1 MPVTDTI
8 LDIQALTI
16 RFHTRQGLVSAVNGL
31 DLSLRRG
38 CVLGLVGE
46 SGCGKTV
53 MSRALIRIEAPGR
66 IEGGHIRFFERN
78 GTEVAIEA
86 LDPAGST
93 IRRIRWKE
101 IAMVFQEP
109 MTSFGPQHTIGD
121 QIGEA
126 MALHGIASGRELRSA
141 VLDSLQSVG
150 MPRPEQTAR
159 QYPHQFS
166 GGMCQRAM
174 IAMALSCRPAVLI
187 ADEPTTALD
196 VSTESQIL
204 ELLRERQAAL
214 GMSILFISHNL
225 AVVAHIAHEVA
236 VMYMGRIVERAS
248 VKTLFSSPKHPY
260 TRALLRSI
268 PRVDR
273 DSSDPLEVLSG
284 TLPEPFAR
292 PGGCSFHPRC
302 PERLTGICD
311 QVVPGVQRMD
321 DGSEVS
327 CYLYGECAHG

>member
-1 MPVTDTI
+1 MAASDTI
-8 LDIQALTI
+8 LDIEALTI
-16 RFHTRQGLVSAVNGL
+16 RFHTRQGPVTAVDGL

-38 CVLGLVGE
+38 RVLGLVGE

-53 MSRALIRIEAPGR
+53 MSRALIRIEAPGK
-66 IEGGHIRFFERN
+66 IEAGHIRFLGEN
-78 GTEVAIEA
+78 GAEVALEA
-86 LDPAGST
+86 VDPLGST

-101 IAMVFQEP
+101 IAMIFQEP
-109 MTSFGPQHTIGD
+109 MTSFGPQHTIGA

-126 MALHGIASGRELRSA
+126 LALHGIASGHELWPA
-141 VLDSLQSVG
+141 VLACLQSVG
-150 MPRPEQTAR
+150 MPRPEETAR
-159 QYPHQFS
+159 QYPHQLS

-174 IAMALSCRPAVLI
+174 IAMALSCSPSLLI

-214 GMSILFISHNL
+214 GMSILYISHNL
-225 AVVAHIAHEVA
+225 GVVAHMAHEVA
-236 VMYMGRIVERAS
+236 VMYLGRIVERAP
-248 VKTLFSSPKHPY
+248 VEILFSSPKHPY
-260 TRALLRSI
+260 ARALLRSI

-273 DSSDPLEVLSG
+273 DCSGPLEVLTG
-284 TLPEPFAR
+284 NVPEPFAR

-302 PERLTGICD
+302 PERIAGICD
-311 QVVPGVQRMD
+311 LVVPVPQRLE

-327 CYLYGECAHG
+327 CHLYGEGAHG

>member
-1 MPVTDTI
+1 MPATDTI
-8 LDIQALTI
+8 LDIRGLTI
-16 RFHTRQGLVSAVNGL
+16 RFHTRQGVVTAVDGL

-38 CVLGLVGE
+38 SVLGVVGE

-66 IEGGHIRFFERN
+66 IEEGQIRYSGRN
-78 GTEVAIEA
+78 GAEVALHT
-86 LDPAGST
+86 LDPVGSV

-109 MTSFGPQHTIGD
+109 MTSFGPQHTVGS

-126 MALHGIASGRELRSA
+126 MELHRIASGGGLQPAVVASLRS
-141 VLDSLQSVG
+141 VQ
-150 MPRPEQTAR
+150 MPRPEETAR
-159 QYPHQFS
+159 QYPHQLS

-174 IAMALSCRPAVLI
+174 IAMALSCRPEILI

-196 VSTESQIL
+196 VSTEAQIL

-214 GMSILFISHNL
+214 GMSILYISHNL
-225 AVVAHIAHEVA
+225 GVVAQIASEVA
-236 VMYMGRIVERAS
+236 VMYLGRIVERAA
-248 VKTLFSSPKHPY
+248 VNVLFSSPKHPY

-273 DSSDPLEVLSG
+273 DSSSALEVLSG
-284 TLPEPFAR
+284 NLPPPFER

-302 PERLTGICD
+302 PESMAGICD
-311 QVVPGVQRMD
+311 RVTPASQRLD
-321 DGSEVS
+321 DGSEV
-327 CYLYGECAHG
+327 CCHLYGEHSHA